1 VKQIII
7 SGEDSFNLLFN
18 YLSENAVKRIF
29 LVRGRESFFRNGA
42 SDYFL
47 EIEEK
52 FTVYHFFDFSVNP
65 KIEDVERGVQ
75 EFNKFNS
82 DIIIAIGG
90 GSVIDMAKLINLDYP
105 QTSKAEFLKNSNL
118 ITSRQKIV
126 AIPTTAG
133 TGSESTEFAV
143 VYIDHVKFSVAGKDI
158 LPRVVLL
165 EPELTDCLSPYLTAV
180 TGLDALAQAIESYWS
195 VNSTRESLILSERAI
210 TLLITNL
217 PLAVRNGTN
226 NGYRKDLLQAA
237 NLAGQAINITKTTAP
252 HAISYSFTS
261 YFGIPHGHAV
271 ALTLPFFFE
280 YNFELSKEDCNDPRG
295 ATFVKKS
302 LLDLASI
309 LGCDGVYDASR
320 YLQKFISDIGVEIK
334 LDNLNISLTDI
345 RSYVLPN
352 INNERLF
359 NNPRALHEN
368 WFLEWVQ

>member
-1 VKQIII
+1 MKQIII

-18 YLSENAVKRIF
+18 YLSESAVKRIF
-29 LVRGRESFFRNGA
+29 LVRGKESFFRNGA

-47 EIEEK
+47 DIEEK
-52 FTVYHFFDFSVNP
+52 FAVYHFFDFSVNP

-118 ITSRQKIV
+118 VTSMQKIV

-143 VYIDHVKFSVAGKDI
+143 VYIDYVKFSVAGKDI

-195 VNSTRESLILSERAI
+195 VNSTRESLVLSERAI

-226 NGYRKDLLQAA
+226 LGYRKDLLQAA

-352 INNERLF
+352 INNERLS

-368 WFLEWVQ
+368 WFLELVQ